1 MNFQKPL
8 NFLMFIKSAKPAARN
23 NNCANNC
30 SHRPQTVDA
39 HNGTPLSALELAPL
53 RQRKAGKSHV
63 FLFAKSSFCLL
74 CQYLCLIT
82 KAACSQ
88 ILRNGELTQRN
99 TREKMLTSYESEP
112 LIIQMSSQF
121 FSDSS
126 APAGCL
132 TSCLDDS
139 RLSVSTRWP

>member
-1 MNFQKPL
+1 
-8 NFLMFIKSAKPAARN
+8 MFKKSAKPAAHHC
-23 NNCANNC
+23 NCANNC
-30 SHRPQTVDA
+30 SHQPQTVDA

-53 RQRKAGKSHV
+53 RQRNGGKSHV

-82 KAACSQ
+82 KAVRSQ
-88 ILRNGELTQRN
+88 ILRNGELTQRK
-99 TREKMLTSYESEP
+99 TKKMLTSYESEP